1 MNAQFYYRLI
11 RALLSEEKAMP
22 PHCDRETVIYSDEIF
37 ISAGDPISSL
47 FILIKGNVKIKSVST
62 SGDNAIIASLSAPQI
77 LGITEFLRKILTFGA
92 SVYADG
98 DCQVIKVSV
107 TQFEDTLNEYPDSYR
122 ILAPYLASLA
132 IQNMNESESRLIL
145 NNEERL
151 GLYLLN
157 SCRLKIFPYY
167 IRDTRE
173 RIARNSHLNLRTLY
187 RYIDEFVEKGLLS
200 RNKNRLYITAEQYR
214 KLQNRFSQLV

>member
-1 MNAQFYYRLI
+1 MNSEFYYLLI
-11 RALLSEEKAMP
+11 RAILSEEKALP
-22 PHCDRETVIYSDEIF
+22 LHRDRDIIFYNDEIF
-37 ISAGDPISSL
+37 VNAGDPISSI
-47 FILIKGNVKIKSVST
+47 FILVRGNVKIKSVST
-62 SGDNAIIASLSAPQI
+62 SGDNAIIASLCAPQI
-77 LGITEFLRKILTFGA
+77 LGITEFLQKVDTFGA

-98 DCQVIKVSV
+98 VCQVIKVSV
-107 TQFEDTLNEYPDSYR
+107 SQFENTLSEYPDSYR

-157 SCRLKIFPYY
+157 SCRLKTFPYY

-200 RNKNRLYITAEQYR
+200 RNKNRLYITDEQYR

>member
-11 RALLSEEKAMP
+11 KALLSEEKAMP

-37 ISAGDPISSL
+37 INAGDPISCL

-77 LGITEFLRKILTFGA
+77 LGITEFLRRMDTCGA

-157 SCRLKIFPYY
+157 SCQLKTFPYQ

-200 RNKNRLYITAEQYR
+200 RSRNRLYITAEQYK

>member
-22 PHCDRETVIYSDEIF
+22 PHCDKETVIYSDEIF
-37 ISAGDPISSL
+37 INAGDPISSL

-77 LGITEFLRKILTFGA
+77 LGITEFLRRMDTFGA

-157 SCRLKIFPYY
+157 SCQLKTFPYQ

-200 RNKNRLYITAEQYR
+200 RSRNRLYITAEQYK

>member
-1 MNAQFYYRLI
+1 MNTENYYQ
-11 RALLSEEKAMP
+11 LLKAVLSKENSMPYHRDSE
-22 PHCDRETVIYSDEIF
+22 TTLYSDEIF
-37 ISAGDPISSL
+37 INAGDRISSL
-47 FILIKGNVKIKSVST
+47 FILTKGNVKIKSVST

-77 LGITEFLRKILTFGA
+77 LGVTEYLQHRNTFGA
-92 SVYADG
+92 SVYADES
-98 DCQVIKVSV
+98 CEVIKISSQ
-107 TQFEDTLNEYPDSYR
+107 QFENTLSQYPDSYR

-157 SCRLKIFPYY
+157 SCRSKTFPYY

-173 RIARNSHLNLRTLY
+173 QIAQNSHLNLRTLY
-187 RYIDEFVEKGLLS
+187 RYIDMFTEKGLLS
-200 RNKNRLYITAEQYR
+200 RNRNRLYITRDQYR
-214 KLQNRFSQLV
+214 KLKESFSELV

>member
-37 ISAGDPISSL
+37 INAGDPISSL

-77 LGITEFLRKILTFGA
+77 LGITEFLRRMDTFGA
-92 SVYADG
+92 SVYADR

-107 TQFEDTLNEYPDSYR
+107 TQFENTLNEYPDSYR

-157 SCRLKIFPYY
+157 SCRLKTFPYY

-187 RYIDEFVEKGLLS
+187 RYLDEFVEKGLLS
-200 RNKNRLYITAEQYR
+200 RNRNRLYITAEQYK
-214 KLQNRFSQLV
+214 KLLDRFSQLV

>member
-11 RALLSEEKAMP
+11 RGFLSEEKAMP

-37 ISAGDPISSL
+37 INAGDPISSL

-77 LGITEFLRKILTFGA
+77 LGITEFLRKMDTFGA

-157 SCRLKIFPYY
+157 SCRLKTFPYY

-187 RYIDEFVEKGLLS
+187 RYIED
-200 RNKNRLYITAEQYR
+200 R
-214 KLQNRFSQLV
+214 KSVV

>member
-37 ISAGDPISSL
+37 INAGDPISSL
-47 FILIKGNVKIKSVST
+47 FILTKGNVKIKSVST

-77 LGITEFLRKILTFGA
+77 LGITEFLRKMDTFGA

-157 SCRLKIFPYY
+157 SCQLKTFPYQ

-173 RIARNSHLNLRTLY
+173 QIARNSHLNLRTLY

-200 RNKNRLYITAEQYR
+200 RNKNRLYITSEQYR
-214 KLQNRFSQLV
+214 KLKGRFSQLV